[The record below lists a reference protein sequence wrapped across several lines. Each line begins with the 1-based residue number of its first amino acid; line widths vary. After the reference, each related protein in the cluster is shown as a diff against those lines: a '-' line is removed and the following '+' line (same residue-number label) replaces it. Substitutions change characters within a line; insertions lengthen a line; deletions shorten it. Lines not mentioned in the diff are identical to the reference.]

1 MFHLRSFVVKDKK
14 GDRRDRELKGTKL
27 MTKKS
32 TENPNPMPSLSI
44 DWDLYGSMLEDSDL
58 SDEQKR
64 ELIESLWSIVVTFV
78 DLGFGLHPIQQV
90 CGEDDDN
97 LAKAIADMVSSSHT
111 NNNLE
116 NISVPH
122 NDGSNKGSL

>member
-1 MFHLRSFVVKDKK
+1 MFHLRSFIVKGKK

-32 TENPNPMPSLSI
+32 TETPNPMPSLSI

-58 SDEQKR
+58 DEDQKR

-78 DLGFGLHPIQQV
+78 DLGFGIHPIQQV
-90 CGEDDDN
+90 CGEDDEN
-97 LAKAIADMVSSSHT
+97 LAKAIADMVSLPNT